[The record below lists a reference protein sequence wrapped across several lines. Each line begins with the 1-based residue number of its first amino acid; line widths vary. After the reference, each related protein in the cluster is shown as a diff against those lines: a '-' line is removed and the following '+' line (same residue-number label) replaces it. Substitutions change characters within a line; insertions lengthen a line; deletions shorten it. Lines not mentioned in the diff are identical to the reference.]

1 MQITAVPSAAQM
13 VGLARILIGTE
24 IPNPFGNGDLPKEK
38 ERELQTQYVQ
48 RALELLQKDV
58 QATTL
63 FPLMEG
69 HTV

>member
-24 IPNPFGNGDLPKEK
+24 IPNPFGNAELPHEK

-48 RALELLQKDV
+48 RALDLLQRNV
-58 QATTL
+58 EQTTL
-63 FPLMEG
+63 FPLTEG
-69 HTV
+69 HIV